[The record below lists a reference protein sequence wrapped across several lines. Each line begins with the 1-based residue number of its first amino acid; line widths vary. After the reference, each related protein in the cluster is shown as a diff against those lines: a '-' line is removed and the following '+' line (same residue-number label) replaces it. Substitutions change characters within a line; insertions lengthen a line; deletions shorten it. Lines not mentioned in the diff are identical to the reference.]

1 MTTIPTGHMT
11 GMDGT
16 GWAEDGVTPHP
27 AGGYV
32 RVERR
37 PHRTRYVDVAGRKH
51 RLDGPAAEWADG
63 PREWWFNGQL
73 HRLDGPAVELAN
85 GTRQWWVDGKQHR
98 LDGPAIEL
106 ADGFREWWVDGER
119 HRLDGPAIERAD
131 GTREWWLR
139 GAPFPEPEYVEIV
152 ARLRETGEVPEF

>member
-63 PREWWFNGQL
+63 SREWWFNGQL

-85 GTRQWWVDGKQHR
+85 GTRQWWVDGK
-98 LDGPAIEL
+98 
-106 ADGFREWWVDGER
+106 R
-119 HRLDGPAIERAD
+119 HRLDGPAVEASWRFRIGALARHRLA
-131 GTREWWLR
+131 GWLAV
-139 GAPFPEPEYVEIV
+139 GAATAGRVTESRRFRVSTSAY
-152 ARLRETGEVPEF
+152 RHHHDHDR